1 MTVVFFCPNI
11 IRDAHRYIFDLDHL
25 QADGYNLVILD
36 ATRFYGNIGD
46 IYTEKIIL
54 ENRIECNTMED
65 FVAFKENLP
74 DEPVIFVGF
83 DNYMNFA
90 APIYHLMIRKQDV
103 LLSYHTKRSSSVD
116 LPKNKLRVFLNRS
129 IIGLDK
135 ILPLHYF
142 NFFYKWKYKL
152 YIPDYFLCSTEFLI
166 PTRTYLSVKRKNRIV
181 VHADDINQLMG
192 KEKLIIDK
200 DKKVGVFLDQGI
212 PFVKLTHP
220 KLFKNEGP
228 IPEGYLD
235 TYFDNLEKSLHE
247 IKEKMGLDEI
257 LISLHPVALN
267 FEEELKGKF
276 RGFKTYIG
284 VTKDLVRDSALV
296 LSHFSTAINFAIF
309 YKKPVIIFSDEF
321 LMTYHSSLR
330 DNILFFEKELDM
342 TRVEMGIDKVNLPTE
357 VNVDKEKYFDFTR
370 KYLKDNNIQENSYYY
385 AIRHIKND
393 LEKK

>member
-11 IRDAHRYIFDLDHL
+11 LRDAHRYIFDLDHL
-25 QADGYNLVILD
+25 QEDGYKLVMLD
-36 ATRFYGNIGD
+36 ATKFYGNMAVP
-46 IYTEKIIL
+46 TEKIIL
-54 ENRIECNTMED
+54 ENRVECNTMED

-74 DEPVIFVGF
+74 DEPVIFVAF

-90 APIYHLMIRKQDV
+90 APIFHLIIRKEDV

-116 LPKNKLRVFLNRS
+116 LPKNKMRLYLNR
-129 IIGLDK
+129 IIIKLNRF
-135 ILPLHYF
+135 LPLHNF
-142 NFFYKWKYKL
+142 KFFYKWKYKL

-166 PTRTYLSVKRKNRIV
+166 PTKTYLSVKRRNRMT

-192 KEKLIIDK
+192 KEKNIIDK
-200 DKKVGVFLDQGI
+200 SKKVGVFLDQGI
-212 PFVKLTHP
+212 PFIKLTHVL
-220 KLFKNEGP
+220 LFKNQGP
-228 IPEGYLD
+228 IPDDYLE

-257 LISLHPVALN
+257 VISLHPVALK

-276 RGFKTYIG
+276 RGFKTYMG

-309 YKKPVIIFSDEF
+309 YKKPVIVFSDDF
-321 LMTYHSSLR
+321 LMTYHPMLR
-330 DNILFFEKELDM
+330 NNILFFEEELDM
-342 TRVEMGIDKVNLPTE
+342 TRVEMGTDKENLPTR
-357 VNVDKEKYFDFTR
+357 VNVNMEKYTYFTR

-385 AIRHIKND
+385 AINNIKKD
-393 LEKK
+393 LQSR